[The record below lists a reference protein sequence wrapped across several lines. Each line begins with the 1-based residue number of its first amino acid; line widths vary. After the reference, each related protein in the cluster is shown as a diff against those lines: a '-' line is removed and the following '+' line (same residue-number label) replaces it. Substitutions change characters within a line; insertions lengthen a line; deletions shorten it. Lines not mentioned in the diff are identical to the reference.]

1 MKIVPARQKM
11 GNVISVVIGDD
22 TINEKTDPETLK
34 EKFQFLGN
42 NQDLSLN
49 VENEDDP
56 ENYFDP
62 VKKKWVEKKNSSVKT
77 DNIKFTL
84 TQFSQLVFDLQYRPN
99 EMVTNGKKVEIFAR
113 SSPSRFAWLKI
124 EKYGKNGDLLGIVEV
139 CGELKLDGEINE
151 NNKAGNPKLTLE
163 IVPSEFNTLEAMKDM
178 GQDAPAV

>member
-11 GNVISVVIGDD
+11 GNVISAVLGDG
-22 TINEKTDPETLK
+22 TIDEKTDPETLE

-62 VKKKWVEKKNSSVKT
+62 VKKKWTEKKNSSVKT

-84 TQFSQLVFDLQYRPN
+84 TQFSQLVFDLQYRPD
-99 EMVTNGKKVEIFAR
+99 EVITNGKKVKIFDR
-113 SSPSRFAWLKI
+113 SSPSRFVWLKI
-124 EKYGKNGDLLGIVEV
+124 EKYGKNGDLLGTILV

-151 NNKAGNPKLTLE
+151 NNKAGNPKFTLE
-163 IVPSEFNTLEAMKDM
+163 VVPSEFNTLESMKDM
-178 GQDAPAV
+178 GQTAPIA